1 MQVFCETQRLVLRRF
16 TMADVDNLVRLD
28 ADPGVMHF
36 ITGGIPTAREE
47 IENEIL
53 PAFLAYYE
61 RFEGYGFWA
70 AIEKPTG
77 QFLGWFHFR
86 PREGASPDEAE
97 IGYRLRK
104 SAWGKGYATEGSRAL
119 IRKGFTEFGVRR
131 VVAETMAV
139 NLASRRVMEKA
150 GLTLV
155 RSFHQRWPYPIE
167 GDDLGDVEYALN
179 KPAGSGRTTRG
190 TVRVTDRAARI
201 GGRCLRIGE
210 IDARERTRRAPCG
223 AVRGTRRDLPST
235 GMDTPAG

>member
-1 MQVFCETQRLVLRRF
+1 MKDPAMQVYCETQRLVLRRF

-28 ADPGVMHF
+28 ADPDVMHF
-36 ITGGIPTAREE
+36 ITGGMPTAREE
-47 IENEIL
+47 IEKEIL

-70 AIEKPTG
+70 AIQKPAG

-86 PREGASPDEAE
+86 PREGASLDEAE
-97 IGYRLRK
+97 LGYRLRK

-155 RSFHQRWPYPIE
+155 RSFHQPWPYPIE

-179 KPAGSGRTTRG
+179 KADWERQ
-190 TVRVTDRAARI
+190 DHA
-201 GGRCLRIGE
+201 GRC
-210 IDARERTRRAPCG
+210 
-223 AVRGTRRDLPST
+223 
-235 GMDTPAG
+235 